1 MEVLRGKTK
10 IVRMIKRKGSY
21 MKKIIINVL
30 LVLGVIVPV
39 TMLFWPFVYW
49 GGAMSLILRII
60 PSFSVQL
67 LFCRLAKHK
76 AIEAIPFL
84 LTGAFALWATDLYI
98 TSPSWS
104 NASFWDYVADC
115 LSPFFCCLVVYLVSV
130 FLVERKEKHGCV
142 EGNKE
147 RES

>member
-1 MEVLRGKTK
+1 
-10 IVRMIKRKGSY
+10 
-21 MKKIIINVL
+21 MKKTVVNVL

-39 TMLFWPFVYW
+39 SMLLWPFVSW
-49 GGAMSLILRII
+49 GDAMSLILRII
-60 PSFSVQL
+60 PSLSVQI

-84 LTGAFALWATDLYI
+84 LTGAFALWATDLYM

-104 NASFWDYVADC
+104 NASFWKDYVADC
-115 LSPFFCCLVVYLVSV
+115 LSPFLCCLVVYLGAV
-130 FLVERKEKHGCV
+130 FLSERKEKYGGV
-142 EGNKE
+142 ERNNE

>member
-1 MEVLRGKTK
+1 
-10 IVRMIKRKGSY
+10 
-21 MKKIIINVL
+21 MKKIIVNVL

-39 TMLFWPFVYW
+39 TMLFWPFVSW
-49 GGAMSLILRII
+49 GDAMSLILRII
-60 PSFSVQL
+60 PSLSAQL
-67 LFCRLAKHK
+67 LFCRVAKHK

-84 LTGAFALWATDLYI
+84 LTGAFALWATDLYM

-104 NASFWDYVADC
+104 GASFWKDYVAEC
-115 LSPFFCCLVVYLVSV
+115 LSPFLCCLAVYLMSV

-142 EGNKE
+142 EENNE

>member
-1 MEVLRGKTK
+1 
-10 IVRMIKRKGSY
+10 
-21 MKKIIINVL
+21 MKKTVVNVL

-39 TMLFWPFVYW
+39 TMLLWPFVSW
-49 GGAMSLILRII
+49 GDAMSLILRII
-60 PSFSVQL
+60 PSLFVQI

-84 LTGAFALWATDLYI
+84 LTGAFALWATDLYM

-104 NASFWDYVADC
+104 NASFWSYVSDC
-115 LSPFFCCLVVYLVSV
+115 LSPFFCCLAMYLVSV
-130 FLVERKEKHGCV
+130 FLVERKEKYGGV
-142 EGNKE
+142 ERNNE

>member
-1 MEVLRGKTK
+1 
-10 IVRMIKRKGSY
+10 
-21 MKKIIINVL
+21 MKKMFVNTL

-39 TMLFWPFVYW
+39 VLLFWPFVSW
-49 GGAMSLILRII
+49 GDAMSLILRII
-60 PSFSVQL
+60 LSFSVQI

-84 LTGAFALWATDLYI
+84 LTGAFALWATNLYM

-104 NASFWDYVADC
+104 NASFWGYVAEC
-115 LSPFFCCLVVYLVSV
+115 LSPFLCCLVVYLVSV

-142 EGNKE
+142 EGNNE
-147 RES
+147 RKS